1 MASLTQDKASLR
13 RQMRTRRAS
22 YDPSAGARAA
32 AWLPLELLA
41 EHGVVGGYQPRR
53 GEIDPGPL
61 LSRFAA
67 AGASLAMPVA
77 ISRNAPLIYRAW
89 ASGDLVEPDVFGVPA
104 PTSSAPRVTPGLI
117 IVPVVAFDRHGRR
130 LGQGGG
136 SFDRTIAALRAAGAV
151 RVIGLAFAGQEVEVA
166 PHEAH
171 DQPLDAIL
179 TESGYIEVRK
189 DF

>member
-1 MASLTQDKASLR
+1 LASQTPDKTSLR
-13 RQMRTRRAS
+13 RQMRARRGAFDS
-22 YDPSAGARAA
+22 SAGERAA
-32 AWLPLELLA
+32 EQLPSKLMA
-41 EHGVVGGYQPRR
+41 GHGVVGGYQPRG

-61 LSRFAA
+61 LRRFAA
-67 AGASLAMPVA
+67 AGASLALPVA
-77 ISRNAPLIYRAW
+77 ISRDAPLIYRAW
-89 ASGDLVEPDVFGVPA
+89 ARGDPLEPDVFGIPA
-104 PTSSAPRVTPGLI
+104 PTSSAPAVTPGLI
-117 IVPVVAFDRHGRR
+117 IVPVVAFDRGGHR

-136 SFDRTIAALRAAGAV
+136 SFDRTIEALRAAGEV
-151 RVIGLAFAGQEVEVA
+151 LVIGLAFAGQEAQTA